1 MAVIAVA
8 PFVLKDA
15 LLTIATDNYEK
26 HVSGVIFTPQMTPVT
41 WQGLTPD
48 SAFSDAS
55 NPIWTCQMDYAQDWM
70 TTNSLAQYLLTNAG
84 TQKVGVFKPLG
95 ATGSGKPIFTATLL
109 IVPGPIG
116 GVVNTV
122 QTGTVTMG
130 VIGQPVKTVTP

>member
-1 MAVIAVA
+1 MATIAVA

-15 LLTIATDNYEK
+15 VLTIATDSYEK
-26 HVSGVIFTPQMTPVT
+26 HVSGVVFTPQTTPIT

-55 NPIWTCQMDYAQDWM
+55 NPIWTCQMDYAQDWT

-84 TQKVGVFKPLG
+84 QSKVAVFKPLG
-95 ATGSGKPIFTATLL
+95 ATTGKPIFTATLL

-116 GVVNTV
+116 GSVNSV

-130 VIGQPVKTVTP
+130 VIGQPVKTVAP

>member
-1 MAVIAVA
+1 MTQIAVA

-15 LLTIATDNYEK
+15 LLQIDTDNYEK
-26 HVSGVIFTPQMTPVT
+26 HVSGLVIAPVTSPIT

-55 NPIWTCQMDYAQDWM
+55 NPVWTCQMDYAQDW
-70 TTNSLAQYLLTNAG
+70 TTPNSLAQYLLTNAG
-84 TQKVGVFKPLG
+84 QQKVAVFKPLG
-95 ATGSGKPIFTATLL
+95 ATTGDPVFTVTIL

-116 GVVNTV
+116 GAVNTV

-130 VIGQPVKTVTP
+130 VVGQPVKSEAA

>member
-1 MAVIAVA
+1 MATIAVA

-26 HVSGVIFTPQMTPVT
+26 HVSGVVFTPQMTPVT

-55 NPIWTCQMDYAQDWM
+55 SPTWTCQMDYAQDWK

-84 TQKVGVFKPLG
+84 LQKVAVFKPQG
-95 ATGSGKPIFTATLL
+95 ATTGSPIFTATLI

-116 GVVNTV
+116 GTVNTV

-130 VIGQPVKTVTP
+130 VIGSPVKTTAP

>member
-1 MAVIAVA
+1 MATIAVA

-26 HVSGVIFTPQMTPVT
+26 HVSGVLFTPQTSPVT

-55 NPIWTCQMDYAQDWM
+55 NPIWTCQMDYAQDWT
-70 TTNSLAQYLLTNAG
+70 TTNSLAQYLLANAG
-84 TQKVGVFKPLG
+84 QQKVAVFKPQG
-95 ATGSGKPIFTATLL
+95 ATTGKPIITATLI

-116 GVVNTV
+116 GQVNTV
-122 QTGTVTMG
+122 QVGTVTMG
-130 VIGQPVKTVTP
+130 VVGQPVKTANP

>member
-1 MAVIAVA
+1 MATIAVA

-26 HVSGVIFTPQMTPVT
+26 HVSGVLFTPQMTPVT

-55 NPIWTCQMDYAQDWM
+55 SPVWTCQMDYVQDWT

-84 TQKVGVFKPLG
+84 QQKVAVFKPQG
-95 ATGSGKPIFTATLL
+95 AAVGKPIITATLL

-116 GVVNTV
+116 GQVNTV
-122 QTGTVTMG
+122 QVGSVTMG
-130 VIGQPVKTVTP
+130 VIGQPVKTAG

>member
-1 MAVIAVA
+1 MGQIAVA

-15 LLTIATDNYEK
+15 LLQIATDNYEK
-26 HVSGVIFTPQMTPVT
+26 HVSGVIFTPATTPVT

-48 SAFSDAS
+48 AAFSDGS
-55 NPIWTCQMDYAQDWM
+55 NPIWTCQMDYAQDWT

-84 TQKVGVFKPLG
+84 QQKIAVFKPLG
-95 ATGSGKPIFTATLL
+95 TTTGKPIFTASII

-116 GVVNTV
+116 GPVNTV

-130 VIGQPVKTVTP
+130 VIGQVVKTAAP